1 LETVKECVII
11 YLLNE
16 LALKMD
22 GTEAINLYVVN
33 DASAPSLVYLNASFC
48 RRV

>member
-22 GTEAINLYVVN
+22 GVEASDLYSTSM
-33 DASAPSLVYLNASFC
+33 ASAKPC
-48 RRV
+48 